1 MTLACKTADLLA
13 LATHALTH
21 VTSPNQHAQLSA
33 SERERALQQL
43 TLTVQAAMRLADV
56 AHVEA
61 LAAGGKGVEVES
73 SKAEAQ
79 QAKREVERAILVA
92 TAKIKGETKKVEKEA
107 KRAVAETGRLHAEAL
122 KIVNETDRAK
132 AEAEK
137 AGKEAERAVAETE
150 RLKAEA
156 MMVRSEK
163 MRIDAETERVKAE
176 TERVNIEAEKVG
188 TGFNGSVHGGHRGS
202 PEFEVEAARSG
213 ERKIEAGMETEQ
225 VKAAAGVE
233 DEKLGREVERSVQ
246 VQEGGTTEGE
256 PPEPRAFAGVVASD
270 GEMSPAEMAR
280 VRRERRAAKWRKE
293 MLGLY
298 SHAPLTQK
306 QSSRQWI
313 SLDI

>member
-1 MTLACKTADLLA
+1 
-13 LATHALTH
+13 
-21 VTSPNQHAQLSA
+21 
-33 SERERALQQL
+33 
-43 TLTVQAAMRLADV
+43 MRLADV

-61 LAAGGKGVEVES
+61 LAAGGKGVEVRS
-73 SKAEAQ
+73 SKAEAPM
-79 QAKREVERAILVA
+79 AEREVERAILVA

-107 KRAVAETGRLHAEAL
+107 KRAVAETGRLHAEAV

-132 AEAEK
+132 
-137 AGKEAERAVAETE
+137 
-150 RLKAEA
+150 A

-176 TERVNIEAEKVG
+176 TERVKVEAEKVG

-202 PEFEVEAARSG
+202 PELEVEAARSG

-225 VKAAAGVE
+225 VKAAAGMK

-270 GEMSPAEMAR
+270 GEMSPVEMAR

-293 MLGLY
+293 MLGL
-298 SHAPLTQK
+298 
-306 QSSRQWI
+306 
-313 SLDI
+313 